1 METEIFVVETN
12 DDILIGM
19 IEFVKGAVVVRNGFV
34 GRPMRVEA
42 GDIVRLLPAEDH
54 PLVYVLAG

>member
-1 METEIFVVETN
+1 METEIFVVETD

-19 IEFVKGAVVVRNGFV
+19 IEFVKGAVIVRNGFV
-34 GRPMRVEA
+34 GRPMRVLSR
-42 GDIVRLLPAEDH
+42 DIVRVLPAEDH

>member
-1 METEIFVVETN
+1 MNTEIFVIETG

-19 IEFVKGAVVVRNGFV
+19 VEFVKGGIVVRNGFV
-34 GRPMRVEA
+34 GRPVRVEA
-42 GDIVRLLPAEDH
+42 VDLVRLLPAEDH